1 MSIANPST
9 LTAPRDV
16 LPPFNLY
23 TMIAPVVVGGL
34 FNAGLFGGLVVQTY
48 VYYTHFP
55 NDHRAMKLTVSEPSM
70 WNTNC

>member
-1 MSIANPST
+1 MNVTNPST

-16 LPPFNLY
+16 LPPFDVY
-23 TMIAPVVVGGL
+23 TMIAPVALGAL
-34 FNAGLFGGLVVQTY
+34 LNACLFGGLVVQTY

-70 WNTNC
+70 